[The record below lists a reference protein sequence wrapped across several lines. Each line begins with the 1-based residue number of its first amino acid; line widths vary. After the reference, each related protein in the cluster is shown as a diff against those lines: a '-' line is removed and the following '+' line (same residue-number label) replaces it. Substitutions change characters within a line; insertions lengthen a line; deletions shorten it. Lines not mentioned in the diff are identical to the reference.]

1 MLAVGGGQLKALPTL
16 LTLVLY
22 DSLVT
27 VGYVISKSMF
37 MDKRFSTLF
46 TLIRGGSSLYL
57 NLLLPLIDQWVGFH
71 LHFSQSVKKYLV
83 VVCMSRLKIRIS

>member
-27 VGYVISKSMF
+27 IGYVISKSMF
-37 MDKRFSTLF
+37 MDKRFSALF
-46 TLIRGGSSLYL
+46 TLIRGGSSLYF
-57 NLLLPLIDQWVGFH
+57 NLLLPLIDQWFDFL
-71 LHFSQSVKKYLV
+71 LHFSQSVKN
-83 VVCMSRLKIRIS
+83 I